1 MAETPA
7 VMPQLHLAVQSGST
21 RILKEMNRRYTRED
35 YLGLVDRIRNRMP
48 DIALSTDI
56 IVGFP
61 GETEEDFEQTLSLAE
76 TVRYAQAYTFIY
88 SKRAGTPAAEIDD
101 PTPHEVI
108 LERFNRLVKVIET
121 TAHEYNQGELHTVVP
136 ALIEGTSKKND
147 AVLLGK
153 SPKNQTVHAPIP
165 EGYSIDQ
172 LVGKIVDVHVDVA
185 KTWYLSGSV
194 VRAALMVSPG
204 AGLSAVA
211 IVGPT
216 AVGKSDVA
224 DRLAARLSS
233 EVLSCDAMQ
242 IYRGMDIGTAKMAPD
257 ECTAPLRL
265 VDIVEPGVAYS
276 AALYQADA
284 RAHVERL
291 LGSGCLPVFCGG
303 TGLYLKA
310 ALDEM
315 DFPSGELEDDRRAGY
330 QELAERIGEEELHA
344 LLAERDPESAAVIHP
359 HNVRRVIR
367 ALEMHDDGISYA
379 QQKSQFSVPR
389 EHYHALWFGLT
400 RNREVLYER
409 INLRVDLMFE
419 QGLVDEVRGLMDQG
433 LGDALTSMQAIGYK
447 EIIDAFNGVISMDEA
462 RELIKMR
469 SRRYAK
475 RQLSWFKRDDRIVWF
490 DMDEFTIDE
499 VVEDIL
505 HRIEA
510 A

>member
-1 MAETPA
+1 M
-7 VMPQLHLAVQSGST
+7 
-21 RILKEMNRRYTRED
+21 I
-35 YLGLVDRIRNRMP
+35 
-48 DIALSTDI
+48 
-56 IVGFP
+56 
-61 GETEEDFEQTLSLAE
+61 
-76 TVRYAQAYTFIY
+76 
-88 SKRAGTPAAEIDD
+88 
-101 PTPHEVI
+101 
-108 LERFNRLVKVIET
+108 
-121 TAHEYNQGELHTVVP
+121 
-136 ALIEGTSKKND
+136 
-147 AVLLGK
+147 
-153 SPKNQTVHAPIP
+153 
-165 EGYSIDQ
+165 
-172 LVGKIVDVHVDVA
+172 
-185 KTWYLSGSV
+185 
-194 VRAALMVSPG
+194 SPG
-204 AGLSAVA
+204 ASLSAVA

-242 IYRGMDIGTAKMAPD
+242 IYRGMDIGTAKMMPK
-257 ECTAPLRL
+257 ECSAPLRL
-265 VDIVEPGVAYS
+265 IDIVDPGVAYS
-276 AALYQADA
+276 AALYQSDA
-284 RAHVERL
+284 RAHIERL
-291 LGSGCLPVFCGG
+291 LDEQRLPVFCGG

-315 DFPSGELEDDRRAGY
+315 DFPSGELEDERRAGY
-330 QELAERIGEEELHA
+330 QELAERIGEEALHA

-367 ALEMHDDGISYA
+367 ALEMHDDGVSYA
-379 QQKSQFSVPR
+379 QQKSKFRVPR
-389 EHYHALWFGLT
+389 ERYHALWFGLT
-400 RNREVLYER
+400 RSHEVLYER

-419 QGLVDEVRGLMDQG
+419 LGLVDEVRGLMDQG

-447 EIIDAFNGVISMDEA
+447 EIIDALRGAITMDEA

-499 VVEDIL
+499 VVDDIY

>member
-1 MAETPA
+1 M
-7 VMPQLHLAVQSGST
+7 
-21 RILKEMNRRYTRED
+21 I
-35 YLGLVDRIRNRMP
+35 
-48 DIALSTDI
+48 
-56 IVGFP
+56 
-61 GETEEDFEQTLSLAE
+61 
-76 TVRYAQAYTFIY
+76 
-88 SKRAGTPAAEIDD
+88 
-101 PTPHEVI
+101 
-108 LERFNRLVKVIET
+108 
-121 TAHEYNQGELHTVVP
+121 
-136 ALIEGTSKKND
+136 
-147 AVLLGK
+147 
-153 SPKNQTVHAPIP
+153 
-165 EGYSIDQ
+165 
-172 LVGKIVDVHVDVA
+172 
-185 KTWYLSGSV
+185 
-194 VRAALMVSPG
+194 SPG
-204 AGLSAVA
+204 ASLSAVA

-242 IYRGMDIGTAKMAPD
+242 IYRGMDIGTAKMMPE
-257 ECTAPLRL
+257 ECSAPLRL
-265 VDIVEPGVAYS
+265 IDIVDPGVAYS
-276 AALYQADA
+276 AALYQSDA

-291 LGSGCLPVFCGG
+291 LGEQRLPVFCGG

-315 DFPSGELEDDRRAGY
+315 DFPSGELEDERRVGY
-330 QELAERIGEEELHA
+330 QE
-344 LLAERDPESAAVIHP
+344 LAERDPESAAVIHP

-367 ALEMHDDGISYA
+367 ALEMHDDGVSYA
-379 QQKSQFSVPR
+379 QQKSKFSVPR
-389 EHYHALWFGLT
+389 ERYHALWFGLT
-400 RNREVLYER
+400 RSREVLYER

-447 EIIDAFNGVISMDEA
+447 EIIDALRGAITMDEA

-499 VVEDIL
+499 VVNDIYR
-505 HRIEA
+505 RIEA

>member
-1 MAETPA
+1 
-7 VMPQLHLAVQSGST
+7 
-21 RILKEMNRRYTRED
+21 
-35 YLGLVDRIRNRMP
+35 
-48 DIALSTDI
+48 
-56 IVGFP
+56 
-61 GETEEDFEQTLSLAE
+61 
-76 TVRYAQAYTFIY
+76 
-88 SKRAGTPAAEIDD
+88 
-101 PTPHEVI
+101 
-108 LERFNRLVKVIET
+108 
-121 TAHEYNQGELHTVVP
+121 
-136 ALIEGTSKKND
+136 
-147 AVLLGK
+147 
-153 SPKNQTVHAPIP
+153 
-165 EGYSIDQ
+165 
-172 LVGKIVDVHVDVA
+172 
-185 KTWYLSGSV
+185 
-194 VRAALMVSPG
+194 MVSSG

-242 IYRGMDIGTAKMAPD
+242 IYRGMDIGTAKMTPD

-265 VDIVEPGVAYS
+265 VDIVDPGVAYS

-291 LGSGCLPVFCGG
+291 LGVGRLPVFCGG

-315 DFPSGELEDDRRAGY
+315 DFPSGELEDDRRVGY
-330 QELAERIGEEELHA
+330 QE
-344 LLAERDPESAAVIHP
+344 LAERDPESAAVIHP

-447 EIIDAFNGVISMDEA
+447 EIIDAFNGVISMNEA

-510 A
+510 V